1 MVRRQFTLQNKT
13 ERLQIQLREED
24 AMNEAYQRQT
34 AREQV
39 RLAEVQEAQA
49 RLAKEIAGAVAET
62 SARWLH
68 SPTRLT
74 YAPAP
79 RPSPRQQPAPWQ
91 AAPGGLLGWRLLG

>member
-1 MVRRQFTLQNKT
+1 VVRRQFTLQNKT

-24 AMNEAYQRQT
+24 ATNEAYQRQT

-39 RLAEVQEAQA
+39 RLVEVQEAQA

-68 SPTRLT
+68 SPTRHT

-79 RPSPRQQPAPWQ
+79 RPISEA
-91 AAPGGLLGWRLLG
+91 